1 MWIHFDKVIIKERVG
16 MDIEAVTPIQ
26 EFIAKGGWLPILVFM
41 LASIY
46 GLINQGAKPEARK
59 LTKIDRWILTWKFGW
74 RFWILFLGIPFLLFG
89 LFYVY
94 WILGGPSPFNK

>member
-1 MWIHFDKVIIKERVG
+1 MWIQFAKVMSKERVG
-16 MDIEAVTPIQ
+16 MDFEAVTPFQ

-74 RFWILFLGIPFLLFG
+74 RMWILVLSPVWLLG

-94 WILGGPSPFNK
+94 WILGGPSPFNR

>member
-1 MWIHFDKVIIKERVG
+1 
-16 MDIEAVTPIQ
+16 MDFEAVTPFQ

-59 LTKIDRWILTWKFGW
+59 PTKIDRWIYRLKYRWFF
-74 RFWILFLGIPFLLFG
+74 FWFVGIPLLLLG
-89 LFYVY
+89 LLYVY
-94 WILGGPSPFNK
+94 WILGGPSPFNY

>member
-1 MWIHFDKVIIKERVG
+1 

-46 GLINQGAKPEARK
+46 GLFNQRAKPGPRK
-59 LTKIDRWILTWKFGW
+59 FGKLNQWILDHPWKTVFFVFIFPVLVFIFV
-74 RFWILFLGIPFLLFG
+74 RLIIFL
-89 LFYVY
+89 
-94 WILGGPSPFNK
+94 SET